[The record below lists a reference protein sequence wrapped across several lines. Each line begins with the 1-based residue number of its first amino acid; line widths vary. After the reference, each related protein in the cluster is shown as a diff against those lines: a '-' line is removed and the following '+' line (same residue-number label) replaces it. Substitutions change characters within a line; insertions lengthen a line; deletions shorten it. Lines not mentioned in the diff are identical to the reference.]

1 MVHRLAVDI
10 FKGPVK
16 PEKRSRT
23 GMNEAEA
30 TEKRKAEEKKEES
43 GIAGSYGS
51 LIFSFLRNL
60 HTLLHSV
67 GTNLHSHQ
75 Q

>member
-1 MVHRLAVDI
+1 MGGLEKILWMVHRLAVDI

-43 GIAGSYGS
+43 GRGGAK
-51 LIFSFLRNL
+51 N
-60 HTLLHSV
+60 HSE
-67 GTNLHSHQ
+67 G
-75 Q
+75 